1 MSRRAATVVAQ
12 AKINLFLR
20 VLARETTGYHE
31 IETLICR
38 LELGDEIRV
47 RTGMSGR
54 TLDCAGPAMPAD
66 GLGPTEENLAWRAA
80 AAFAD
85 ATGWPSG
92 FAIEIDKRIPVGAGL
107 GGGSADAGAVL
118 RALNALAPTPLPP
131 ATLFEIAGTLGAD
144 VPFLTQSESS
154 MALAWARGDRLRPL
168 PGLPRRTCVLLIP
181 DFSVSTH
188 EAYGWL
194 AESPEPPQGA
204 VVYHAGQFA
213 SWGSVDAMSYNAFE
227 RVVFE
232 RHPSLLTAFR
242 RFGQGA
248 ENIGIASVRMSGSG
262 SALYGLAWT
271 RPAQPNRIPLDI
283 PKGFTSITTATARAA
298 APVQLSG

>member
-1 MSRRAATVVAQ
+1 MSRRAAIVVAQ

-31 IETLICR
+31 IETLLCR
-38 LELGDEIRV
+38 LELGDEVRV

-54 TLDCAGPAMPAD
+54 SLDCAGPAMPAA
-66 GLGPTEENLAWRAA
+66 GLGPAEKNLAWRAA
-80 AAFAD
+80 TAYSSVA
-85 ATGWPSG
+85 GWPGG

-131 ATLFEIAGTLGAD
+131 ASLFEIAGTLGAD

-154 MALAWARGDRLRPL
+154 MALGWARGDRLRPL
-168 PGLPRRTCVLLIP
+168 PGLPRRTCVLLVP
-181 DFSVSTH
+181 DFSISTTD
-188 EAYGWL
+188 AYGWL
-194 AESPEPPQGA
+194 AEAPEPPQGA

-232 RHPSLLTAFR
+232 RFPKLRAAFLQ
-242 RFGQGA
+242 FGAGA

-283 PKGFTSITTATARAA
+283 PPGFLSITTATARAA
-298 APVQLSG
+298 APVQVTG

>member
-1 MSRRAATVVAQ
+1 VSRRTATVVAQ
-12 AKINLFLR
+12 AKINLYLR
-20 VLARETTGYHE
+20 VLAREASGYHE
-31 IETLICR
+31 IETLLCR

-47 RTGMSGR
+47 RTGVSGR
-54 TLDCAGPAMPAD
+54 SLDCTGPAMPKK
-66 GLGPTEENLAWRAA
+66 GLGPMEENLAWRAA
-80 AAFAD
+80 TAFSS
-85 ATGWPSG
+85 ATGWPGG
-92 FAIEIDKRIPVGAGL
+92 FDIEIDKRIPVGAGL

-118 RALNALAPTPLPP
+118 RALNALAPTPMPLS
-131 ATLFEIAGTLGAD
+131 TLYEMAGTLGAD

-168 PGLPRRTCVLLIP
+168 PGLPRRACVLLMP
-181 DFSVSTH
+181 DFSISTRD
-188 EAYGWL
+188 AYGWL
-194 AESPEPPQGA
+194 AESPEPAQGA

-232 RHPSLLTAFR
+232 RHPGLRNAFDK
-242 RFGQGA
+242 FGENA
-248 ENIGIASVRMSGSG
+248 ESVGIASVRMSGSG

-271 RPAQPNRIPLDI
+271 RPAQPGRIPL
-283 PKGFTSITTATARAA
+283 PVPAGFRSITTATARAA